1 MEELS
6 ARELVSLFVDEEQCV
21 QSALAVCADE
31 LAKAVERITAALKA
45 DGRLF
50 YVGAGSSG
58 RLGVLDASEI
68 PPTFG
73 CSAEVVQGVIA
84 GGAPAL
90 FRSAESAEDSPESG
104 SLAMLSRGARAG
116 DVVCGI
122 TASGRT
128 PFVLGALA
136 KAREVGAA
144 TILLTC
150 NPARNRATEWD
161 VEIDLPTGPEL
172 VTGSTRLKAGTVTKV
187 ALNILT
193 TVSMVLLGKVK
204 DGRMVDMRA
213 TNAKLR
219 DRAVRSVQEA
229 LGISEEEA
237 TKRLEACGW
246 SIRDAVE
253 K

>member
-1 MEELS
+1 
-6 ARELVSLFVDEEQCV
+6 
-21 QSALAVCADE
+21 
-31 LAKAVERITAALKA
+31 
-45 DGRLF
+45 
-50 YVGAGSSG
+50 
-58 RLGVLDASEI
+58 
-68 PPTFG
+68 
-73 CSAEVVQGVIA
+73 
-84 GGAPAL
+84 
-90 FRSAESAEDSPESG
+90 
-104 SLAMLSRGARAG
+104 
-116 DVVCGI
+116 
-122 TASGRT
+122 
-128 PFVLGALA
+128 
-136 KAREVGAA
+136 
-144 TILLTC
+144 
-150 NPARNRATEWD
+150 
-161 VEIDLPTGPEL
+161 
-172 VTGSTRLKAGTVTKV
+172 VTKV